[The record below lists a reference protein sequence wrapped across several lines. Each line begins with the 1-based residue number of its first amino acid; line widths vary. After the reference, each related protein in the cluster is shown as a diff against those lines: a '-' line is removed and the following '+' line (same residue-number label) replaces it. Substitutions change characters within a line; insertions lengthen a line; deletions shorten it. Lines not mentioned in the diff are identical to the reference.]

1 MTMTMNRR
9 EFSIKVSAVAGGMVM
24 GMSMMPEEAQAA
36 AVNGQLWG
44 VIPTAPEFT
53 PWLQIARDGT
63 CTVRVTSPEL
73 GNGLITQFAMTMT
86 EELQCDWSK
95 VKVEYAPPLR
105 NYLENNVYSKPGGR
119 LGYFAGRSTGP
130 ERMEVLLQ
138 VGASARERLKEAA
151 AQLWNVPRSELTVK
165 NGVITHAKSK
175 RSVGYGDVVDK
186 AATIALSP
194 EPAIKDSKDWW
205 FLGKASPAKLQLP
218 LITNGSAVYGI
229 DVILPDMVYAALLQ
243 SPVHGGTLKSYDF
256 EKIKGMPGVLGVAV
270 VDPSEPRAA
279 IDPKLPPFPL
289 GLSAPQSAIAVIAEH
304 YWQAKK
310 ALEALPVVWDDGP
323 GAQWKTN
330 EQVNKAVLDSLG
342 QEGKKIEVTKGTPLE
357 MIDNKKGKVVE
368 ATYFTPYC
376 DHVLMEPLN
385 GTAKVTANS
394 VEVWHPSQHSQN
406 GFFIAAHETGLDLSK
421 VTFNQTFVGGGFGRR
436 VYGDDVRMVV
446 AVAKK
451 FPGRPVKVIWS
462 REETT
467 RQGRFRYLQAAKMRT
482 ALDATGMPVA
492 FHGRVSGGPGMS
504 VRYFTDG
511 PHASGL
517 IDNIQVESNVIPLH
531 ILTGPYR
538 GPGYNS
544 NAFFMETFFDECAHA
559 AGMDPMEYRLKMFA
573 KWPDKGWTMCLK
585 EVAAK
590 SGWGKKL
597 PKGWGQGVAIANWG
611 MGGKAEA
618 GTTVAAVATVE
629 VTKNGVLRVDSIDIA
644 FDTGRILNRD
654 AVAAQLEGGVIYGL
668 NMALNEQLTIQNGRI
683 VEGNYHEYPM
693 LRIGDMPRKIN
704 VHFGGLSGHS
714 RIFEI
719 GEPPVGVVG
728 PAVGNA
734 IFKATGKRVRT
745 QPFRLQ
751 DLSWT

>member
-1 MTMTMNRR
+1 
-9 EFSIKVSAVAGGMVM
+9 
-24 GMSMMPEEAQAA
+24 
-36 AVNGQLWG
+36 
-44 VIPTAPEFT
+44 
-53 PWLQIARDGT
+53 
-63 CTVRVTSPEL
+63 
-73 GNGLITQFAMTMT
+73 
-86 EELQCDWSK
+86 
-95 VKVEYAPPLR
+95 
-105 NYLENNVYSKPGGR
+105 
-119 LGYFAGRSTGP
+119 
-130 ERMEVLLQ
+130 
-138 VGASARERLKEAA
+138 
-151 AQLWNVPRSELTVK
+151 
-165 NGVITHAKSK
+165 
-175 RSVGYGDVVDK
+175 
-186 AATIALSP
+186 
-194 EPAIKDSKDWW
+194 
-205 FLGKASPAKLQLP
+205 
-218 LITNGSAVYGI
+218 
-229 DVILPDMVYAALLQ
+229 
-243 SPVHGGTLKSYDF
+243 
-256 EKIKGMPGVLGVAV
+256 
-270 VDPSEPRAA
+270 
-279 IDPKLPPFPL
+279 
-289 GLSAPQSAIAVIAEH
+289 
-304 YWQAKK
+304 
-310 ALEALPVVWDDGP
+310 
-323 GAQWKTN
+323 
-330 EQVNKAVLDSLG
+330 
-342 QEGKKIEVTKGTPLE
+342 
-357 MIDNKKGKVVE
+357 
-368 ATYFTPYC
+368 
-376 DHVLMEPLN
+376 
-385 GTAKVTANS
+385 
-394 VEVWHPSQHSQN
+394 
-406 GFFIAAHETGLDLSK
+406 
-421 VTFNQTFVGGGFGRR
+421 
-436 VYGDDVRMVV
+436 MVV

-517 IDNIQVESNVIPLH
+517 IDNVQVESNVIPLH

-585 EVAAK
+585 EVAVK